1 MNRKYRIEA
10 CVESFEEAL
19 IAQQRGADQI
29 ELCSRLDLDGLTP
42 DKDLIKKCVEEL
54 TLDIKVMIR
63 PRGGDFTYNAEEIS
77 LMKACIDYCK
87 SLKVH
92 GVVFGML
99 TEGALN
105 IDIISELA
113 KYASPLMVTV
123 HKAIDYTDDIIAQTK
138 KLVSIHEHIDTILTS
153 GGAKTAQEGG
163 SQLLEMI
170 TICRGKI
177 NIMPAGKVT
186 EHNLNELHELLQA
199 PAYHGR
205 KIVGDLQQGAS
216 E

>member
-1 MNRKYRIEA
+1 MNRKYKIEA

-42 DKDLIKKCVEEL
+42 DKDLIKKCAEEL
-54 TLDIKVMIR
+54 ELDIKVMIR
-63 PRGGDFTYNAEEIS
+63 PRDGDFTYNTEEIS
-77 LMKACIDYCK
+77 LMKASIDYCK
-87 SLKVH
+87 VLNVH

-99 TEGALN
+99 SEGILN
-105 IDIISELA
+105 IDIIRELA
-113 KYASPLMVTV
+113 LHASPLKVTI

-138 KLVSIHEHIDTILTS
+138 KLLSIHEHIDTILTS
-153 GGAKTAQEGG
+153 GGAKTAREGA
-163 SQLLEMI
+163 SQLGEMI
-170 TICRGKI
+170 TICHDKI

-186 EHNLNELHELLQA
+186 EHNLTELDKLLKA

-205 KIVGDLQQGAS
+205 KIVGDLQ
-216 E
+216 